1 LAEEAQGIRLVPHFT
16 PKRMVRQAFDLVR
29 GLPSGGKAGPGSH
42 FGQAV
47 RSETFEG
54 FHNANVE
61 HAPSLLE
68 QAVVG
73 YLMGEGVLEGV
84 SMVGEEPRLVQELG
98 GLEVRQ
104 SAVDRCL
111 GQLS

>member
-1 LAEEAQGIRLVPHFT
+1 
-16 PKRMVRQAFDLVR
+16 MVRQAFDLIW
-29 GLPSGGKAGPGSH
+29 GLPSGRKVLRPRSR

-61 HAPSLLE
+61 YAPSLLE

-73 YLMGEGVLEGV
+73 DLMGEGVLEGIG
-84 SMVGEEPRLVQELG
+84 MVGEEPRLVQELG

-104 SAVDRCL
+104 GAVDRRL
-111 GQLS
+111 GQLSNGLQQGQGHLVANDRR